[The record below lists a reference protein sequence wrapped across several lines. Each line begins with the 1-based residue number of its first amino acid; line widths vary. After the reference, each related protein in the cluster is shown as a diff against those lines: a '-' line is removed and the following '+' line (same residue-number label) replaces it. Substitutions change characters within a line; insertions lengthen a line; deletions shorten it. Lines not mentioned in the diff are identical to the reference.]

1 MKVTLDITTKDTKG
15 MDEFTTS
22 FIKEIVEHELE
33 NEAAKIIEDIR
44 FIKRRISK
52 KL

>member
-22 FIKEIVEHELE
+22 FVKEIVEHELE
-33 NEAAKIIEDIR
+33 SEAIRIIENMTDR
-44 FIKRRISK
+44 LRS
-52 KL
+52 